1 MDILSRDQSMGERID
16 QWTSATDLADM
27 LGLLI
32 HAISSETSLPEAGN
46 QILAS
51 ALDMTS
57 AGAAALWVNDQRD
70 GKLVLIDMQGF
81 SAEDT
86 QLLKSFE
93 GWMAKN
99 SGSEEAILDYQ
110 ENVLKS
116 NPKKEVIF
124 APIRVCDQMAGVLG
138 AVHDQ
143 PGQGFDQQDRQTLST
158 IGDLAAIAIQL
169 TYLPNS
175 TERVLAEHRREIER
189 LKQHEQIRSDFI
201 NGLVHDLKAPI
212 SSIKGYVG
220 LIQSTNGLDEQGSA
234 FLQAILDT
242 TNRILDMVYQLLDIA
257 LLNSNGRAK
266 KHSLDLENV
275 VEETVEDVKGAASSK
290 QIRLRTEIVGEPYL
304 IYGDER
310 RLARCL
316 LNLLDN
322 AIKYSPENSDV
333 FVVLTYSRDSVA
345 LQVSDQGPGID
356 SEDLPHI
363 FDQFYQ
369 GKKRDKYGVGLGLQ
383 LVQATAAAHDGTV
396 TVRNL
401 EDAGAEFTITLPA
414 QPKT

>member
-16 QWTSATDLADM
+16 QRTSATDLADM

-93 GWMAKN
+93 EWMAKN
-99 SGSEEAILDYQ
+99 SGSEEAILDYL

-333 FVVLTYSRDSVA
+333 FVALTYSKDGVTLR
-345 LQVSDQGPGID
+345 VSDQGPGID